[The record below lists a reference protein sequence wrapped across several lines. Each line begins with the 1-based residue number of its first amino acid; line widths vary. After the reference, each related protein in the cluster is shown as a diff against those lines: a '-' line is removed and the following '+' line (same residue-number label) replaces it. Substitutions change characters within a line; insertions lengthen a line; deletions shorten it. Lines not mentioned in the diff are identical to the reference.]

1 MKQEEV
7 IDLLEFININYP
19 DFKVNDKVTKMW
31 YDELQQY
38 DIEDVKDNLRSF
50 MSNEYYQ
57 KEPPK
62 LALLTKDLVKK
73 YEKVHL
79 DNVETRCP
87 RCNRPL
93 SLEDYDKHFDRCS
106 SIDYVIRETKK
117 WFRKEL
123 TRKFLWEMSEE
134 EFNERYNKL
143 LHYIYEHTDNESE
156 RTRIGFIF
164 NPPSKEKA
172 KSFLEEN
179 RI

>member
-31 YDELQQY
+31 FDELQQY
-38 DIEDVKDNLRSF
+38 DIEDVKDNLKSF

-73 YEKVHL
+73 YEKV
-79 DNVETRCP
+79 NWNKVETLCFRCGK
-87 RCNRPL
+87 PL
-93 SLEDYDKHFDRCS
+93 SLEEYDAHFDRCS
-106 SIDYVIRETKK
+106 SIDYVIRETRK
-117 WFRKEL
+117 WFKKEL
-123 TRKFLWEMSEE
+123 TRKELWQMPDD

-143 LHYIYEHTDNESE
+143 LRYIYEHTTDESE
-156 RTRIGFIF
+156 KKVIGFIF
-164 NPPSKEKA
+164 NPPKKEIA